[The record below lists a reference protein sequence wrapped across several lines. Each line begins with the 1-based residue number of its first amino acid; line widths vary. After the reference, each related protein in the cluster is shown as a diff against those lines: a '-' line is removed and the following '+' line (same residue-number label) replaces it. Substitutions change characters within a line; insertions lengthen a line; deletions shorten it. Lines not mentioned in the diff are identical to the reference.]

1 VKDRFPLAK
10 HLELKENTMDGLTG
24 TDITVREAAFA
35 GIAVIAAF
43 LLVSSIGKLLC
54 DSIIGG

>member
-1 VKDRFPLAK
+1 
-10 HLELKENTMDGLTG
+10 MDGLTG